1 MADKELLA
9 ALLTA
14 LEHDPTSVPIRLQVG
29 QLLLDGG
36 DPAAALDHFGR
47 VLSQQPAN
55 PAALRGA
62 GLAARAIGD
71 TARADA
77 YTKLEQ
83 ALASKQDAQP
93 AEPVLA
99 TGEGAHAAEADEEK
113 PWWEALK
120 PGVTLADVGGM
131 EAVKKRLEVS
141 FFGPMRS
148 PEMQRAF
155 GLSLRGGLLLYG
167 PPGCGKTFMAKAVA
181 GELGANFIPVGL
193 SDVLDMWFGESER
206 KLHELF
212 EGARRHNPSV
222 LFLDEIDALGQKR
235 SQLRH
240 HAPQRGVVNQL
251 LAEMDGVQADN
262 KGVYVLAATNH
273 PWDVDSALLRPGR
286 FDRIAF
292 VAPPDAAARAAILRY
307 HLRERPVGEV
317 NVEKLAAATP
327 DFSGADLAHLC
338 ASATELALAD
348 SMAQGQ
354 VRPISEADLR
364 AALKELRP
372 STAPWFETARNFVL
386 FANQSG
392 SYDELQDYMRTHR
405 LL

>member
-1 MADKELLA
+1 MPNEELLA

-14 LEHDPTSVPIRLQVG
+14 LEHDPASVPIRLQVG

-36 DPAAALDHFGR
+36 DPSAALDQFVNVLGR
-47 VLSQQPAN
+47 QPAN
-55 PAALRGA
+55 AAALRGA
-62 GLAARAIGD
+62 GQAARAIGD

-77 YTKLEQ
+77 YLKMEQ
-83 ALASKQDAQP
+83 ALSDTQEAP
-93 AEPVLA
+93 PEPVPA
-99 TGEGAHAAEADEEK
+99 TGEGPPAGGPADT
-113 PWWEALK
+113 PWWETIT
-120 PGVTLADVGGM
+120 PGINLADVGGM

-148 PEMQRAF
+148 PDMQRAF

-167 PPGCGKTFMAKAVA
+167 PPGCGKTFLARAVA
-181 GELGANFIPVGL
+181 GELGAHFIPVGL

-206 KLHELF
+206 RMHELF
-212 EGARRHNPSV
+212 EGARRHHPSV

-240 HAPQRGVVNQL
+240 HAPQRSVVNQL
-251 LAEMDGVQADN
+251 LSELDGVKADN
-262 KGVYVLAATNH
+262 EGVYILAATNH

-292 VAPPDAAARAAILRY
+292 VAPPDQAARAAILRY
-307 HLRERPVGEV
+307 HLRERPVGDV
-317 NVEKLAAATP
+317 DYEKLAAGTA

-348 SMAQGQ
+348 SVARGQ
-354 VRPISEADLR
+354 VRPINEADLR
-364 AALKELRP
+364 ASLKELRP
-372 STAPWFETARNFVL
+372 STGAWFETARNFVL
-386 FANQSG
+386 FANQAG
-392 SYDELQDYMRTHR
+392 NYDELQDYMRAHK